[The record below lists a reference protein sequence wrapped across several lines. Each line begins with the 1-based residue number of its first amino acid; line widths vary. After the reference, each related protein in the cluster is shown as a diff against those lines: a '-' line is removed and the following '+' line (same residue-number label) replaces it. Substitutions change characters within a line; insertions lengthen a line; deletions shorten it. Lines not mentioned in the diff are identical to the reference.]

1 MWGHRTEVYF
11 VPGPAPKFYFQ
22 TFRKLVHPNGT
33 LTNVLCLFL
42 GIGVGHAHNVLC
54 LFLGLGVGHANNVL
68 CLFLGLGVGHDLMY
82 SVCF

>member
-54 LFLGLGVGHANNVL
+54 LFLGLGVGH
-68 CLFLGLGVGHDLMY
+68 DLMY